1 MNVGKNNM
9 KVERK
14 KRKRKSYL
22 DRLLTLF
29 IVIVICLLV
38 WLFLQIFCFT
48 TFKIPSDSMEPA
60 LIAGDEVIVNKM
72 IYGAR
77 LFNISR
83 ALNRED
89 VDIYRLPGMGNVERN
104 DIVVFNYP
112 YPDRNDSIS
121 FDVMQYYIKRC
132 VALPGDTFEIKD
144 THYKVKGVHEE
155 LGSIKYQN
163 MLDSVLKKGGQDKFY
178 HIVLKGFPHDTI
190 VNWSIKDFG
199 PLYIPREGDRITMNR
214 LNWVLYREL
223 IEWEQH
229 EKLQIKDG
237 RFYLGNKFIV
247 DYLFRS
253 NYYFVAGDKVMNSK
267 DSRYW
272 GMLPE
277 EYIVG
282 KATRIWYSEDKFTE
296 KPRWDRIMKKI
307 K

>member
-1 MNVGKNNM
+1 M

-14 KRKRKSYL
+14 KQKRKSYL
-22 DRLLTLF
+22 NRLLTLF
-29 IVIVICLLV
+29 GGIVLFLLV
-38 WLFLQIFCFT
+38 GLFLQIFCFT
-48 TFKIPSDSMEPA
+48 TFKIPSDSMESA
-60 LIAGDEVIVNKM
+60 LIAGDEIIVNKM

-83 ALNRED
+83 TLNREN
-89 VDIYRLPGMGNVERN
+89 VDIYRLPGMRNIERN

-112 YPDRNDSIS
+112 YPDRHDSIS

-132 VALPGDTFEIKD
+132 VALPGDTFEIKNA
-144 THYKVKGVHEE
+144 HYKVKGIHEE
-155 LGSIKYQN
+155 LGSAKYQN
-163 MLDSVLKKGGQDKFY
+163 MLDSVFKKGIQETFY
-178 HIVLKGFPHDTI
+178 NIVLKGFPHDTI
-190 VNWSIKDFG
+190 VDWNMKDFG
-199 PLYIPREGDRITMNR
+199 PLYIPRKEDKILMNR
-214 LNWVLYREL
+214 LNWALYREL

-229 EKLQIKDG
+229 EKLRIKGG
-237 RFYLGNKFIV
+237 RFYLGNKLIV
-247 DYLFRS
+247 DYQFKS
-253 NYYFVAGDKVMNSK
+253 NYYFVTGDKVMNSR